1 MYKYKR
7 FCSWISGL
15 ILTVWLCNHFRFY
28 SDSSNLFILVSQ
40 IPGQILPGALVFL
53 SFAKVFVF
61 FVVVVFFIL
70 TDWKVFSV
78 AGYHQVNSVTKSDLI
93 SSKFLQPA
101 VVLWK
106 IPAWPLYK
114 PCPFTLWAVV
124 KLEKVQH
131 NTATTSTY

>member
-1 MYKYKR
+1 MYKYDR

-40 IPGQILPGALVFL
+40 IPGQILPGCFGFSFL
-53 SFAKVFVF
+53 FAKVCLFLF
-61 FVVVVFFIL
+61 VFFIL

-78 AGYHQVNSVTKSDLI
+78 AGYHQVKSVTKSDLI

-106 IPAWPLYK
+106 IPAWLLYK